1 MLYHKDTKYD
11 FTYTEKVK
19 ALLDENI
26 TDFRDLTDFYK
37 VKKTGRVITVKSN
50 LFTMASNAIFK
61 RVQHHIDDEE
71 GNSLEATFLREQLG
85 HQYREIVRI
94 LFDVGDEY
102 VFKKKTKVYRVKK
115 EVIDYFLSAFSDA
128 TEQQILLD
136 GFGKKV
142 LKEGITNINAIKDY
156 QYSKDGATTKK
167 SKGLTEGLN
176 IPAQVK
182 VNVKHLTEG
191 MMIYDELKHSVIGN
205 HKLSKRTES
214 ILRSAG
220 VNMKKLTA
228 YKVDKWSM
236 TVREL
241 LMRTNQL
248 PFKYGHIFQLY
259 GEREFGGRLYSEG
272 ANGMLN
278 IPKHIKHIM
287 MSGMGY
293 YDYDLVNAHWNI
305 LYQLNRH
312 YGGGMLL
319 HIENYNKNV
328 KKIRK
333 ELAKDVGIDEENM
346 KVMLVALLYGASINI
361 NDKYW
366 SVKKRK
372 MVDTDLLQKLRSWTG
387 DEQTARKIG
396 KEFCNHTIVRG
407 LWGDI
412 KTGRDTILKNVRKT
426 GKGNNAFIENL
437 TEHKIKISVKGRGGK
452 VIKVS
457 GGRQLAHILQG
468 VETFILHSV
477 IKKMQYDADTDFLVP
492 YHDGWVCK
500 GSINKNSY
508 ERMIEEKTRDA
519 LTKYDGIVCDEG
531 LKVKISGG
539 KLVNPFRGK

>member
-1 MLYHKDTKYD
+1 
-11 FTYTEKVK
+11 
-19 ALLDENI
+19 
-26 TDFRDLTDFYK
+26 
-37 VKKTGRVITVKSN
+37 
-50 LFTMASNAIFK
+50 
-61 RVQHHIDDEE
+61 
-71 GNSLEATFLREQLG
+71 
-85 HQYREIVRI
+85 
-94 LFDVGDEY
+94 
-102 VFKKKTKVYRVKK
+102 
-115 EVIDYFLSAFSDA
+115 
-128 TEQQILLD
+128 
-136 GFGKKV
+136 
-142 LKEGITNINAIKDY
+142 
-156 QYSKDGATTKK
+156 
-167 SKGLTEGLN
+167 
-176 IPAQVK
+176 
-182 VNVKHLTEG
+182 
-191 MMIYDELKHSVIGN
+191 
-205 HKLSKRTES
+205 
-214 ILRSAG
+214 
-220 VNMKKLTA
+220 
-228 YKVDKWSM
+228 M

-248 PFKYGHIFQLY
+248 PFEYGHIFQLY

-407 LWGDI
+407 
-412 KTGRDTILKNVRKT
+412 
-426 GKGNNAFIENL
+426 
-437 TEHKIKISVKGRGGK
+437 S
-452 VIKVS
+452 
-457 GGRQLAHILQG
+457 
-468 VETFILHSV
+468 
-477 IKKMQYDADTDFLVP
+477 
-492 YHDGWVCK
+492 
-500 GSINKNSY
+500 
-508 ERMIEEKTRDA
+508 
-519 LTKYDGIVCDEG
+519 
-531 LKVKISGG
+531 
-539 KLVNPFRGK
+539 